1 MEPTDL
7 VGPVVVHSQGTIIYA
22 NGTFRELIDADTDTE
37 IAGRSLDEFVSPSD
51 RDALREQFTS
61 VADGENTTLGLSVTL
76 ETPTGVERDVVTVTS
91 PVEWDGT
98 TRLHTTFV
106 ELGTMGQRDG
116 VALREAAMHEA
127 PVGITIADATRDD
140 EPLIYVNDEF
150 VELTGYRREEVLGRN
165 CRFLQG
171 EKTRE
176 ESVAQMR
183 EAIDARKPVTV
194 DIRNY
199 RKDGTMFW
207 NRITITPVR
216 DETGNVTHFLGFQED
231 ISETKVYEHE
241 KSLFQKHAEASDQVM
256 IVTNREG
263 EIEYVNPAFERVTG
277 YTAEEVLG
285 ENPRLLKSEEQNE
298 EFYQELWE
306 TITADE
312 TWESELTNRTKSG
325 ELYRVKQTIIPITD
339 DRGEIT
345 HFAAIERNITEERI
359 TTQVIDVL
367 DRVLRHNVR
376 TSVNVID
383 GFASVLE
390 DELEGTDHRAAVQ
403 AIRERSAALREISE
417 QTTAIR
423 DLIRGGDDGQPLAL
437 SDLPTIIERCQNEFD
452 DATITLEMD
461 ADTDRAI
468 QNGAVFQ
475 MALEEAIENA
485 VIHNEQ
491 ETPTVEVTVTDTDAH
506 ETRIEIVDNGP
517 PIPQSEWS
525 VIKTG
530 KETPLVHSQGLGLWV
545 MYWAA
550 TALGGQVHHRERDP
564 RGNIITFELP
574 TAVDPADS
582 APEDS

>member
-171 EKTRE
+171 EATRE
-176 ESVAQMR
+176 EPVAEMR